1 MLIRIYIDTG
11 EFGFGCTVHIHV
23 KRFVGGVVD
32 LDLDLDVQRHLT
44 LNVLFN
50 LGLDVDM
57 NI

>member
-1 MLIRIYIDTG
+1 MLMWIYIDTG

-23 KRFVGGVVD
+23 KRFVGGVVG
-32 LDLDLDVQRHLT
+32 LDLDVQKHLT

-50 LGLDVDM
+50 LGLNVYM